1 MTPIIAAVFAIVGTV
16 VYGYFSAESDALDHG
31 ALLSIAATIFSFVLI
46 AVLLLRIGT
55 KPPSELGK
63 FAEERTNLILGLVF
77 VIVFLGAEIFLKFKA
92 L

>member
-16 VYGYFSAESDALDHG
+16 VYGYFSSDTLDHG

-46 AVLLLRIGT
+46 AVLLYRIGT
-55 KPPSELGK
+55 KPPSELGG
-63 FAEERTNLILGLVF
+63 FAEERTNWILGLVF

-92 L
+92 VLT